1 MKNMKRALRRHQ
13 KETKHL
19 KRLKKWVSDISLLH
33 TKDGEWIQNPTW
45 EDVKNN
51 CGVSFKLKTMST
63 ICSCPMCTYDKY
75 DRTEQKKID
84 KVFLNLDVEE

>member
-19 KRLKKWVSDISLLH
+19 KRLKRWASDLTLLQ
-33 TKDGEWIQNPTW
+33 TKDGEWIYNPSW

-51 CGVSFKLKTMST
+51 YGVSFKLKTMST
-63 ICSCPMCTYDKY
+63 ICSCPMCACDKY
-75 DRTEQKKID
+75 NRIEQKKID
-84 KVFLNLDVEE
+84 KMFFKLNVEE